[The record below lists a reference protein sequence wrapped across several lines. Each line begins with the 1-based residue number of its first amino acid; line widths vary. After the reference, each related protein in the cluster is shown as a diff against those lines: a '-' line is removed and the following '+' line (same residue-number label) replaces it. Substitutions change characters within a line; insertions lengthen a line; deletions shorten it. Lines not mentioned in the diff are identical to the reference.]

1 ILLNLYILFN
11 PVIPFEKHLSPY
23 NQLLFNLISVVPGDG
38 RIVYFLLTITLI
50 LMQAL
55 LINSY
60 INNYKITDKSTY
72 LPALVYVVL
81 SSVFFEFS
89 QASPVLFA
97 NTFLVIALGRLI
109 SIYNKPQCYQQVFDI
124 GLLISVA
131 TLFFL
136 PAIFFLVILFP
147 SLMILRTFKWREWI
161 ITLIGFATPYFLT
174 ATYFFVNG
182 TLMNFLNQHLGS
194 WTLEQGHVFNPNP
207 GFWIKVGIL
216 MLILLLTANQVH
228 RNFFKNTIR
237 NRKYFN
243 ILTVYLFVAFSTFFI
258 DADSGLYYLAM
269 ILPPLS
275 IVISYGYTELNRPIL
290 GEALNLLLV
299 LAIIYF
305 QYSIFMP

>member
-1 ILLNLYILFN
+1 
-11 PVIPFEKHLSPY
+11 
-23 NQLLFNLISVVPGDG
+23 
-38 RIVYFLLTITLI
+38 
-50 LMQAL
+50 MQAL